1 MSHPIRPLDVLAECC
16 VCGKQSP
23 GPFLC
28 DRIAAV
34 PLLPKL
40 RGQFAEFLKHG
51 SLARL
56 SIFYP
61 STCVGLRYGRHDSL
75 FSAALTH
82 VRIAINRYER
92 FTASLLLSWRGR
104 NIVMCLLPISYASRP
119 RLRGRLTR
127 SRRTELRKPWTFG
140 AGDSHPRSR
149 YLCLHML
156 FRRLQHASRHAFT
169 AGGMLP
175 YRSHC
180 WKPTASVECLVPII
194 VGAQSLDQ

>member
-28 DRIAAV
+28 GHLAMA

-61 STCVGLRYGRHDSL
+61 STCVGLRYDRRSWL
-75 FSAALTH
+75 FSADFGCTG
-82 VRIAINRYER
+82 IAINPDRCR
-92 FTASLLLSWRGR
+92 SASPVIATAGQEY
-104 NIVMCLLPISYASRP
+104 CCYLLPISYASRP

-140 AGDSHPRSR
+140 AGDSHPRCR
-149 YLCLHML
+149 YSCLHRL
-156 FRRLQHASRHAFT
+156 FHSLQHISRCAF
-169 AGGMLP
+169 AGDGMLP
-175 YRSHC
+175 YRS
-180 WKPTASVECLVPII
+180 TIT
-194 VGAQSLDQ
+194 